1 MALSKEKV
9 AAIVKE
15 FGKDEKDT
23 GSTEVQIAL
32 LSAQIQALT
41 AHLKANNKDQ
51 SSRRGYSFLLVKDV
65 VYSIIS
71 IEKITK
77 LILLWLQNL
86 TYVSKK
92 LGRHIMCLLFICG
105 ILIKKIYMILYL

>member
-23 GSTEVQIAL
+23 TEVQIAL

-51 SSRRGYSFLLVKDV
+51 SSRRG
-65 VYSIIS
+65 
-71 IEKITK
+71 
-77 LILLWLQNL
+77 
-86 TYVSKK
+86 
-92 LGRHIMCLLFICG
+92 LFILVG
-105 ILIKKIYMILYL
+105 QRRGLLDYLDRKDHEAYLALIAKLNLRK

>member
-41 AHLKANNKDQ
+41 AHIKANNKDQ
-51 SSRRGYSFLLVKDV
+51 SSRRG
-65 VYSIIS
+65 
-71 IEKITK
+71 
-77 LILLWLQNL
+77 
-86 TYVSKK
+86 
-92 LGRHIMCLLFICG
+92 LFILVG
-105 ILIKKIYMILYL
+105 QRRGLLDYLDRKDHEAYLALIAKLNLRK

>member
-9 AAIVKE
+9 AAIDKE

-51 SSRRGYSFLLVKDV
+51 SSRRGLLDYLDRKDHEA
-65 VYSIIS
+65 YLALIA
-71 IEKITK
+71 K
-77 LILLWLQNL
+77 LNL
-86 TYVSKK
+86 RK
-92 LGRHIMCLLFICG
+92 
-105 ILIKKIYMILYL
+105 

>member
-51 SSRRGYSFLLVKDV
+51 SSRRGLFILV

-92 LGRHIMCLLFICG
+92 LGRHIMCLLFICD